1 MESKRI
7 PHPNLKRCA
16 FLSTNSS
23 VSTSTAIAQAQI
35 SSLIRSG
42 YRHFIC
48 SGRPG
53 LEEAMAN
60 AVISLR
66 PAYNDVLLEIVS
78 HDTPEVSLADV
89 LCKQADIVTSLAQE
103 MTLYPIT
110 PDRYIVTNADLLLVF
125 SDGSTATSEACDY
138 AQGLGIPVY
147 DLNQQAPIS

>member
-16 FLSTNSS
+16 FLSTDSS
-23 VSTSTAIAQAQI
+23 VSTSTATAQAQI

-53 LEEAMAN
+53 LEADMAH

-66 PAYNDVLLEIVS
+66 PTHSDVLLEIVS
-78 HDTPEVSLADV
+78 HNTPEVSLSDV

-103 MTLYPIT
+103 MTRYPIT

-125 SDGSTATSEACDY
+125 SDGSPATSEACNY
-138 AQGLGIPVY
+138 AQGLGIPVF
-147 DLNQQAPIS
+147 DLNQQATVS